1 METTIKASIVAT
13 VDKKSFKDGVNFARD
28 TGKEIDQNLRRKL
41 ELDIATAQ
49 QKLIVLKKNLKEA
62 TTQDQKI
69 QIQIETNNA
78 KSELTEFQ
86 RRLKNLQNTWDADLS
101 RLQSKFNSVN
111 DTIKKTWSSFSWLAS
126 WFQNIAWSLWLSFGI
141 GWVVSLTQSIFW
153 LVSAQQKYNAV
164 LKNSLG
170 TQEEATKSLE
180 LIREISSKTP
190 FELNSLTESYIKLVN
205 RWFKPTREEIISL
218 WDLASSQ
225 GKQFD
230 QLTEALLDAQTG
242 EFERLKEFWVRA
254 SVSWDQVAFT
264 FKWVTTTVQKT
275 DESIRDYILSLWQLQ
290 WVSWW
295 MAQQSKTLWW
305 QFSNLLDSVTALWTS
320 VWLVL
325 APAFAT
331 VIELSQWLVS
341 WLQNIINLLS
351 WSWNVFADTLKEI
364 QDYIL
369 WYKDLN
375 WNLTESW
382 KEFYKNQIATE
393 ANQKAIEDNLKT
405 INAFNA
411 TKIDWSQTRKE
422 FEANK
427 IKALEAANANIAFI
441 KSQIE
446 VQKSL
451 WKVASAWNLWK
462 SFWQDFWLLW
472 KDWWK
477 NLEKQLTDAQKSLKD
492 VQSKIFAPAIST
504 KASSTWVSKS
514 WGSGQ
519 SAKQKAIDEEK
530 KAQEKL
536 LEERQKLA
544 EKEKALL
551 LDLANAN
558 KANSKA
564 IYDSTIAD
572 ITKVQDKIKWID
584 AQIATTKAS
593 IASLT
598 ASEDTSLAQR
608 IVEIN
613 KELTDQNIEQEKKI
627 ALEKELALATANTT
641 AEEIAKQTAISK
653 ESTTEKILRENAEKK
668 AQLEV
673 QLADLQTAKDTEL
686 AQLAILNQKKI
697 ALEQAYTT
705 LYNQQIAERETQEIA
720 SINRIKQALSELKL
734 QQSSSN
740 NPWSVTN
747 NNSSVNNNQK
757 TIANT
762 FVVNSSVDLNQAVKK
777 VSWF

>member
-225 GKQFD
+225 WKQFD

-720 SINRIKQALSELKL
+720 SINRIKQALAELKL